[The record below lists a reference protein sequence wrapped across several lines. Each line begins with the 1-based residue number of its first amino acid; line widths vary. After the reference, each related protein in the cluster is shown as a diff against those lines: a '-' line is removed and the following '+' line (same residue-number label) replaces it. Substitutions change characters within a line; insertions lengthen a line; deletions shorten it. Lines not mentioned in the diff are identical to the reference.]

1 MARRSASRILAPWS
15 GTLSLARVLLLQ
27 VALASLAAGFDEAF
41 DGAGEFE
48 ELGGGHAVHEAGVVI
63 AQLFSEG
70 LDDGLAT
77 RLEPDADASP
87 VVRGD
92 FATDETAA
100 FEAFEE
106 CGDGRAGD
114 IEALGE
120 LGVAEA
126 FLFGEVPEEAEL
138 GDGEVFPIPNGEPN
152 RVEQGACA
160 EECGDGAFLFW
171 SALRTPHETPPTVRI
186 PPVSRRRIL
195 VGGSARCKLG
205 SEVAEREEVRT
216 GLTVLLDCA
225 G

>member
-1 MARRSASRILAPWS
+1 M
-15 GTLSLARVLLLQ
+15 G
-27 VALASLAAGFDEAF
+27 AGFDEAF

-48 ELGGGHAVHEAGVVI
+48 ELGGGHALHQAGGVI

-70 LDDGLAT
+70 LDDGFAT
-77 RLEPDADASP
+77 RLEPDADAAA
-87 VVRGD
+87 VVRRD

-114 IEALGE
+114 VEALGE
-120 LGVAEA
+120 FGVAEA
-126 FLFGEVPEEAEL
+126 FLFGEVPEEPKL
-138 GDGEVFPIPNGEPN
+138 GDGEVFAIPDGEPN

-171 SALRTPHETPPTVRI
+171 GALRTPHETPPTVRI

-195 VGGSARCKLG
+195 AGAPARRKWG
-205 SEVAEREEVRT
+205 PDTSEREEVRI
-216 GLTVLLDCA
+216 GLTVLLDYRRV
-225 G
+225 GGLE